1 MSGCDRLRTLALRG
15 TVSIMLNYRSTN
27 FLWLT
32 AGIALTLSVGAWLLL
47 GETPVAWALIV
58 IAFAV
63 GVEASTSQAAAQI
76 GALYFDQD
84 SDEVERRAYSPR
96 GAFFRCCYLGCFG
109 AAAALLGRGGYNL
122 LPDNFRAVAFIL
134 GPILLYYLWAG
145 ASYVNSISHLA
156 RRESWQ
162 RQKLRG

>member
-1 MSGCDRLRTLALRG
+1 
-15 TVSIMLNYRSTN
+15 MLNYRSPN
-27 FLWLT
+27 LLWLM

-47 GETPVAWALIV
+47 GETPVAWSLIV

-76 GALYFDQD
+76 GAMYFDQD

-96 GAFFRCCYLGCFG
+96 GALFRCCYLGCFG
-109 AAAALLGRGGYNL
+109 AAAVLLGRGGYNL
-122 LPDNFRAVAFIL
+122 LPDNFWAVAFIL

-162 RQKLRG
+162 REKLRG